1 MFGHDDAKHSSR
13 QGDENNRA
21 INEKL
26 NAILQNN
33 QAINERLNAILH
45 LLYDSRRREY
55 IMSVEM
61 DTLQAAVTANT
72 SLDDSIITLLNG
84 LSAQILD
91 AAGDKAK
98 ATALAGELTAKSA
111 ALQAAITANTPAV

>member
-1 MFGHDDAKHSSR
+1 MFDRENAKHSSR
-13 QGDENNRA
+13 QCDEDARA
-21 INEKL
+21 INKKL
-26 NAILQNN
+26 D
-33 QAINERLNAILH
+33 AILH
-45 LLYDSRRREY
+45 LLHDSRKREI

-61 DTLQAAVTANT
+61 DALQAAVTKNT

-98 ATALAGELTAKSA
+98 ATALAAELTAKSA